1 MAEVQDDLMIPS
13 GAVHVDSKGE
23 LSSDEKL
30 HIRTLELEVYKV
42 QAQYKDVES
51 SFRGAVDAL
60 NNAIKQASEKL
71 GYDLK
76 EYRIDLKTLE
86 FVKAEAAK

>member
-1 MAEVQDDLMIPS
+1 MAEVIEVADVKAGLT
-13 GAVHVDSKGE
+13 A
-23 LSSDEKL
+23 DEKL
-30 HIRTLELEVYKV
+30 HIRTLELEVYKL

-51 SFRGAVDAL
+51 AFRSSVDAL
-60 NNAIKQASEKL
+60 NNAIKQSGEKL

-86 FVKAEAAK
+86 FVKAQTEEK